1 MRHFLDIEQ
10 IDYTDLRSI
19 INDALNL
26 KAQRVGFTKG
36 QLDKNASLT
45 GNSVA
50 LIFQKPS
57 TRTRVSFDMGVH
69 QLGGK
74 SLLLSGDDMQLGHGE
89 SIGDTALVL
98 SRYVDLMMLRTFSEE
113 TLYEMAKHA
122 SIPVINGL
130 TDTSHPCQIMA
141 DILTYEEKRGSIKGK
156 KVLWIGDG
164 NNVCASLMQASE
176 KFNFSVIFSGPDE
189 LDPDPNLVK
198 KVLKRGAIFEIQRN
212 VKEAIKDVDLIITDS
227 WVSMHHSELERKSMH
242 NILQQYQVNKELI
255 QYSKP
260 DTLFM
265 HCLPAH
271 RGEEVTSEVL
281 DGERSVVFDEAE
293 NRLHVQKSIMRWCLN
308 KF

>member
-1 MRHFLDIEQ
+1 
-10 IDYTDLRSI
+10 
-19 INDALNL
+19 
-26 KAQRVGFTKG
+26 
-36 QLDKNASLT
+36 
-45 GNSVA
+45 
-50 LIFQKPS
+50 
-57 TRTRVSFDMGVH
+57 
-69 QLGGK
+69 
-74 SLLLSGDDMQLGHGE
+74 
-89 SIGDTALVL
+89 
-98 SRYVDLMMLRTFSEE
+98 MLRTFSEE
-113 TLYEMAKHA
+113 TLYEMAKYA

>member
-1 MRHFLDIEQ
+1 MRHFLDIDQ

-57 TRTRVSFDMGVH
+57 TRTRVSFDMGVR

-198 KVLKRGAIFEIQRN
+198 KVLKRGASFEIQRN

>member
-1 MRHFLDIEQ
+1 MRHFLDIDQ

-164 NNVCASLMQASE
+164 NNVCTSLMQASE
-176 KFNFSVIFSGPDE
+176 KFNFSVIFSGRDE

>member
-1 MRHFLDIEQ
+1 MRHFLDIDQ

-74 SLLLSGDDMQLGHGE
+74 SLLLSGNDMQLGHGE

-164 NNVCASLMQASE
+164 NNVCTSLMQASE

>member
-1 MRHFLDIEQ
+1 MRHFLDIDQ

-198 KVLKRGAIFEIQRN
+198 KLLKHGAGFEIQRN

>member
-1 MRHFLDIEQ
+1 MRHFLDIDQ

-57 TRTRVSFDMGVH
+57 TRTRVSFDIGVH

>member
-1 MRHFLDIEQ
+1 MRHFLDIDQ

-36 QLDKNASLT
+36 QLDKNASLS

-198 KVLKRGAIFEIQRN
+198 KVLKHGASFEIQRN

>member
-1 MRHFLDIEQ
+1 MRHFLDIDQ

-57 TRTRVSFDMGVH
+57 TRTRVSFDMGVR

-141 DILTYEEKRGSIKGK
+141 DILTYEEKRGSIEGK

-198 KVLKRGAIFEIQRN
+198 KLLKHGAGFEIQRN

-265 HCLPAH
+265 YCLPAH

>member
-1 MRHFLDIEQ
+1 MRHFLDIDQ

-189 LDPDPNLVK
+189 LDPDPNLVR
-198 KVLKRGAIFEIQRN
+198 KVLKHGASFEIQRN

>member
-1 MRHFLDIEQ
+1 MRHFLDIDQ

>member
-1 MRHFLDIEQ
+1 M
-10 IDYTDLRSI
+10 
-19 INDALNL
+19 
-26 KAQRVGFTKG
+26 GFTKG

-141 DILTYEEKRGSIKGK
+141 DILTYEEKRGSIEGK

-198 KVLKRGAIFEIQRN
+198 KLLKHGAGFEIQRN

>member
-1 MRHFLDIEQ
+1 MRHFLDIDQ

-74 SLLLSGDDMQLGHGE
+74 SLLLSGNDMQLGHGE

-164 NNVCASLMQASE
+164 NNVCTSLMQASE
-176 KFNFSVIFSGPDE
+176 KFNFSVIFSGRDE

>member
-1 MRHFLDIEQ
+1 MRHFLDIDQ
-10 IDYTDLRSI
+10 IDCTDLRSI

-26 KAQRVGFTKG
+26 KAQRSGFTKG
-36 QLDKNASLT
+36 QLDKNASLE

-89 SIGDTALVL
+89 TIGDTALVL

-130 TDTSHPCQIMA
+130 TDASHPCQIMA

-164 NNVCASLMQASE
+164 NNVCTSLIQASV

-189 LDPDPNLVK
+189 LDPDPILVK
-198 KVLKRGAIFEIQRN
+198 KVLKHGANFKIQRD

-227 WVSMHHSELERKSMH
+227 WVSMHHSALQRKSLH
-242 NILQQYQVNKELI
+242 NTLQQYQVNKELI
-255 QYSKP
+255 KYSKP

-281 DGERSVVFDEAE
+281 DGKRSVVFDEAE

>member
-1 MRHFLDIEQ
+1 MRHFLDIDQ

-198 KVLKRGAIFEIQRN
+198 KVLKHGASFEIQRN

>member
-1 MRHFLDIEQ
+1 MRHFLDIDQ

-176 KFNFSVIFSGPDE
+176 KFKFSVIFSGPDE

-198 KVLKRGAIFEIQRN
+198 KVLKHGASFEIQRN

>member
-1 MRHFLDIEQ
+1 MRHFLDIDQ
-10 IDYTDLRSI
+10 IDCTDLRSI

-26 KAQRVGFTKG
+26 KAQRSGFTKG
-36 QLDKNASLT
+36 QLDENASLE

-89 SIGDTALVL
+89 TIGDTALVL
-98 SRYVDLMMLRTFSEE
+98 SRYVDLMMLRTFSGE

-130 TDTSHPCQIMA
+130 TDASHPCQIMA

-164 NNVCASLMQASE
+164 NNVCTSLIQASV

-189 LDPDPNLVK
+189 LDP
-198 KVLKRGAIFEIQRN
+198 
-212 VKEAIKDVDLIITDS
+212 
-227 WVSMHHSELERKSMH
+227 VSYTHLR
-242 NILQQYQVNKELI
+242 
-255 QYSKP
+255 
-260 DTLFM
+260 
-265 HCLPAH
+265 AH
-271 RGEEVTSEVL
+271 ET
-281 DGERSVVFDEAE
+281 
-293 NRLHVQKSIMRWCLN
+293 
-308 KF
+308 

>member
-1 MRHFLDIEQ
+1 MRHFLDIDQ

-57 TRTRVSFDMGVH
+57 TRTRVSFDIGVH

-164 NNVCASLMQASE
+164 NNVCASLMQASG

>member
-1 MRHFLDIEQ
+1 MRHFLDIDQ

-141 DILTYEEKRGSIKGK
+141 DILTYEEKRGSIEGK

-198 KVLKRGAIFEIQRN
+198 KLLKHGAGFEIQRN
-212 VKEAIKDVDLIITDS
+212 VKEAIKDVDLGIK
-227 WVSMHHSELERKSMH
+227 L
-242 NILQQYQVNKELI
+242 
-255 QYSKP
+255 
-260 DTLFM
+260 
-265 HCLPAH
+265 
-271 RGEEVTSEVL
+271 
-281 DGERSVVFDEAE
+281 
-293 NRLHVQKSIMRWCLN
+293 
-308 KF
+308 

>member
-1 MRHFLDIEQ
+1 MRHFLDIDQ

-198 KVLKRGAIFEIQRN
+198 KVLKRGASFEIQRN